1 MKTTTAA
8 AAFIAAAVA
17 ASNKRATVK
26 TITRDVAIIGGGASG
41 AYSAVRLREDFGVS
55 ILLIEKDDRLV
66 SILRVP
72 FPILTQL
79 LCTLIKI

>member
-1 MKTTTAA
+1 MKITAA
-8 AAFIAAAVA
+8 AVFIAAAVT
-17 ASNKRATVK
+17 ASNERATVK

-66 SILRVP
+66 SISRVP

-79 LCTLIKI
+79 LCT